1 MNHGS
6 TLPRFATALALALT
20 LVLAGCQPSSPA
32 EAGAAPGPQAS
43 GAPAAAAQ
51 GAPQAVSAATT
62 GKGKGR
68 SAVVVVQAETV
79 KAGPLNV
86 QSSTA
91 GTVAA
96 FTQSSVAAQ
105 ASGTVTTLI
114 RKAGDWVQTG
124 DPVIKLDDT
133 QLKLSLKIAQ
143 TALDTARLT
152 TGINADGT
160 VNPTSK
166 TKLQLESAQKTY
178 DSDVALS
185 KIGGI
190 SASDLATA
198 QANLEAAKI
207 AVQQDPITVSTAE
220 LQVQQAELNLNYAT
234 IKAPYS
240 GQISVINLQPG
251 EYVSPSTSA
260 FVLVSRSKIVN
271 FSVTPGDAAGLAH
284 GAKISFMLDGKSY
297 PISLV
302 GVPSA
307 PVNGLVPLQAMLPAN
322 FPGGFGTVGSVSY
335 AMTLAQGILVPLPA
349 IQSLENSTYVFRV
362 KDNKTVQAKVVIL
375 ADSGVFAAV
384 TGIADGDTVV
394 LNPPPGLLPGA
405 TVKAVQVAAD
415 GQPAPAPGQAAG
427 APGQPAGQTQ
437 GQAPG
442 QAQGQTGQSQWKAQG
457 QGGQTQN
464 QWQGQR
470 KDQNAAAQGGGTR

>member
-1 MNHGS
+1 MNRS
-6 TLPRFATALALALT
+6 PLPRLAFAAIAS
-20 LVLAGCQPSSPA
+20 LVLGLAGCQPSSPA
-32 EAGAAPGPQAS
+32 EAGAAPGPQN
-43 GAPAAAAQ
+43 GAAAGTPAAQGAAAQ
-51 GAPQAVSAATT
+51 GAPAGAVQAGAAT

-68 SAVVVVQAETV
+68 SAVVVVQAENV
-79 KAGPLNV
+79 KFGPLNV
-86 QSSTA
+86 ESSTA

-96 FTQSSVAAQ
+96 YTQSSVAAQ
-105 ASGTVTTLI
+105 TAGTVVTLI
-114 RKAGDWVQTG
+114 RKAGDWVQPG

-143 TALDTARLT
+143 TALDTARLS

-160 VNPTSK
+160 VSASSK

-220 LQVQQAELNLNYAT
+220 LQVQQAQLNLNYAT
-234 IKAPYS
+234 IRAPYA
-240 GQISVINLQPG
+240 GQISVVNVQPG
-251 EYVSPSTSA
+251 EYVTASTSVI
-260 FVLVSRSKIVN
+260 VLVSRSKIVN
-271 FSVTPGDAAGLAH
+271 FSVPPSEAVGLTH
-284 GAKISFMLDGKSY
+284 GGKISFSLDGKTY
-297 PISLV
+297 PLNLI

-307 PVNGLVPLQAMLPAN
+307 PVNGLVPLQALLPAS

-335 AMTLAQGILVPLPA
+335 SMLLAQGALVPLPA
-349 IQSLENSTYVFRV
+349 IQSLENSTYVYRI
-362 KDNKTVQAKVVIL
+362 KDNKTTQAKVVIL

-384 TGIADGDTVV
+384 TGLNDGDLVV

-405 TVKAVQVAAD
+405 TVKAIQVAAD
-415 GQPAPAPGQAAG
+415 GGEAPA
-427 APGQPAGQTQ
+427 Q
-437 GQAPG
+437 GNP
-442 QAQGQTGQSQWKAQG
+442 AQG
-457 QGGQTQN
+457 QGQNGQK
-464 QWQGQR
+464 QWQGQG
-470 KDQNAAAQGGGTR
+470 QASPAPQGGGTH

>member
-1 MNHGS
+1 
-6 TLPRFATALALALT
+6 
-20 LVLAGCQPSSPA
+20 
-32 EAGAAPGPQAS
+32 
-43 GAPAAAAQ
+43 
-51 GAPQAVSAATT
+51 
-62 GKGKGR
+62 
-68 SAVVVVQAETV
+68 VVVQAETV
-79 KAGPLNV
+79 KFGPLDV

-96 FTQSSVAAQ
+96 YTQSSVAAQ
-105 ASGTVTTLI
+105 ASGTVTSLI
-114 RKAGDWVQTG
+114 RRAGDWVQTG

-160 VNPTSK
+160 VNPSSK
-166 TKLQLESAQKTY
+166 TRLQLESAQKTY
-178 DSDVALS
+178 DSDLALS

-190 SASDLATA
+190 SASDLSTA

-220 LQVQQAELNLNYAT
+220 LQVQQAQLNLNYAT

-240 GQISVINLQPG
+240 GQISVINVQPG
-251 EYVSPSTSA
+251 EYVTPSTSV

-271 FSVTPGDAAGLAH
+271 FSVTPSDAVGLTH
-284 GAKISFMLDGKSY
+284 GAKIGFLLDGKSY

-302 GVPSA
+302 GIPSA
-307 PVNGLVPLQAMLPAN
+307 PVNGLVPLQAMLPGN

-335 AMTLAQGILVPLPA
+335 AMTLAQGTLVPLPA
-349 IQSLENSTYVFRV
+349 IQSLENSTYVYRI
-362 KDNKTVQAKVVIL
+362 KDNKTTQAKVVIL

-384 TGIADGDTVV
+384 TGVNDGDVVV

-405 TVKAVQVAAD
+405 TVKAVQVGAD
-415 GQPAPAPGQAAG
+415 GQASPQ
-427 APGQPAGQTQ
+427 
-437 GQAPG
+437 G
-442 QAQGQTGQSQWKAQG
+442 QAQGQAPNPSKAQG
-457 QGGQTQN
+457 QGQGG
-464 QWQGQR
+464 QWQGQ
-470 KDQNAAAQGGGTR
+470 QAAAPQGGGNR